1 MKKLLTLSLISFF
14 LLLPTSLS
22 FGQEL
27 ENDIPDDVEI
37 QILEEEDDTEE
48 KTIEEDQ
55 EASDQQESLSE
66 TLDDQQ
72 KEETQPPSR
81 SFWTILGAILIPSLF
96 IIICY
101 FILKAF
107 Q

>member
-14 LLLPTSLS
+14 LLLPLSLS
-22 FGQEL
+22 LGQEL
-27 ENDIPDDVEI
+27 ENNIPDDVEI

-55 EASDQQESLSE
+55 EESEEQESLSK
-66 TLDDQQ
+66 TLEGQEE
-72 KEETQPPSR
+72 KEIQPPSR